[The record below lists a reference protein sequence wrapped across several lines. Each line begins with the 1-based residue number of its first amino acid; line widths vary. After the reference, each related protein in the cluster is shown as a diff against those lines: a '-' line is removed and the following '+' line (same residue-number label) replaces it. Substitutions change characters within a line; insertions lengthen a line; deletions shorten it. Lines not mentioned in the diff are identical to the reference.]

1 MSKLKDAVQELQIIE
16 TYINAYSGYDE
27 CKFSLTSVGNIVIN
41 TGVDII
47 SIGVGDK
54 TIYEIVNYILEILR
68 GDE

>member
-1 MSKLKDAVQELQIIE
+1 MNKLKDAVQELQIIE

-27 CKFSLTSVGNIVIN
+27 CKFSLTSDGNIVIN

-68 GDE
+68 EDE

>member
-27 CKFSLTSVGNIVIN
+27 CKFSLTSDGNIVMN
-41 TGVDII
+41 TGMDII

>member
-27 CKFSLTSVGNIVIN
+27 CKFSLTSDGNIVIN

-47 SIGVGDK
+47 SIGIGDK
-54 TIYEIVNYILEILR
+54 DIYEIVNYILVILR

>member
-1 MSKLKDAVQELQIIE
+1 MNKLKDAIEELKIIKD
-16 TYINAYSGYDE
+16 YVNARSGYDE
-27 CKFSLTSVGNIVIN
+27 CKFSLTSDGNIVIN

-47 SIGVGDK
+47 YIGVGDK

>member
-1 MSKLKDAVQELQIIE
+1 MSNLKDAVQELQIIE

-27 CKFSLTSVGNIVIN
+27 CKFSLTSDGNIVIN

-47 SIGVGDK
+47 YMGVGDK

>member
-27 CKFSLTSVGNIVIN
+27 CKFSLTSDGNIVIN

-47 SIGVGDK
+47 YMGVGDK

>member
-27 CKFSLTSVGNIVIN
+27 CKFSLTSDGNIVIN

-47 SIGVGDK
+47 YIGVGDK

-68 GDE
+68 RDE

>member
-1 MSKLKDAVQELQIIE
+1 MSKLKDEVQELQIIE

-27 CKFSLTSVGNIVIN
+27 CKFSLTSDGNIVIN

-68 GDE
+68 GEE

>member
-27 CKFSLTSVGNIVIN
+27 CKFSLTSDGNIVIN
-41 TGVDII
+41 TGVDKIY
-47 SIGVGDK
+47 IGVGDK

>member
-27 CKFSLTSVGNIVIN
+27 CKFSLTSDGNIVIN

-47 SIGVGDK
+47 YIGVGDK
-54 TIYEIVNYILEILR
+54 TIYEIVNYILEIIR
-68 GDE
+68 GEE

>member
-27 CKFSLTSVGNIVIN
+27 CKFSLTSDGNIVIN
-41 TGVDII
+41 TGMDII
-47 SIGVGDK
+47 YMGVGDK

>member
-27 CKFSLTSVGNIVIN
+27 CKFSLTSDGNIVIN

-47 SIGVGDK
+47 YMGVGDK
-54 TIYEIVNYILEILR
+54 TIYEIVNYILGIIR

>member
-27 CKFSLTSVGNIVIN
+27 CKFSLTSDGNIVIN

-47 SIGVGDK
+47 CIGIGDK
-54 TIYEIVNYILEILR
+54 DIYEIVNYILEILR

>member
-1 MSKLKDAVQELQIIE
+1 MSKLKDAAQELQIIE

-27 CKFSLTSVGNIVIN
+27 CKFSLTSDGNIVIN

>member
-27 CKFSLTSVGNIVIN
+27 CKFSLTSDGNIVIN

-47 SIGVGDK
+47 CIGIGDK
-54 TIYEIVNYILEILR
+54 DIYEIVNYILGIIR